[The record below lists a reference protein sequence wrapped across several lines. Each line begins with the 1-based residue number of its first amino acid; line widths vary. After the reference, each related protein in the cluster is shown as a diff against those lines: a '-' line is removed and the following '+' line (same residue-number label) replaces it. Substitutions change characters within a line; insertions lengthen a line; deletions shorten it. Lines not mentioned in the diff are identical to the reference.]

1 MKNRV
6 FIGLLVTS
14 LLFLLGAQSR
24 QKNPELRSKLPQN
37 PRISSRLAQEMGQRG
52 DIGAPLAIWV
62 YLKDKGTSGTHSLET
77 ALAKAQ
83 QNLAER
89 CLWRRA
95 KVLQA
100 GALADY
106 ADLPVYSPYLEKIRP
121 LVKKIRTTSKW
132 LNAVSAEATPFEVRM
147 LTRLPFVLRVDLV
160 LSFSR
165 NAPPSPPA
173 SETPL
178 PLDDPLLSFYGPSFI
193 QISQI
198 NAWPLH
204 RLGYTGRNVLVCLL
218 DAGFRKSHEIFRQA
232 RVVAERDFVNGDDNV
247 EQDLSDPED
256 YSDSHGTG
264 TWSILGGFKPGD
276 LIGPAYGADFLLAKT
291 ETEKFEQ
298 PIEEDYWVAGIE
310 WAEGLGAEVV
320 SSSLGYIDWYTYA
333 DMDGRTAVTTRAA
346 NRAVSL
352 GVVVVNAAGNERNS
366 AWNHIIAPAD
376 GFDVIACGAVDSS
389 GRIAPFSSPGPTY
402 DGRTKPE
409 VCALGVNDRLAANG
423 TDGSSVYGRGS
434 GTSFSTPLVAG
445 VAALLLE
452 IHRDWTPAQV
462 RAALL
467 GTAGR
472 NQNPDNNF
480 GWGIVDAALAADL
493 GLPAVA
499 LEDYSV
505 DDDASGKSLGNGNGR
520 VEPGET
526 IEITVTLKNKSRLP
540 VSGLHGSLFSTHPDF
555 VLIAPEVNLP
565 ALPALES
572 RKASEPFVVKIP
584 PVFLGHRI
592 VFWLKVEGPQ
602 GLELHENLSLS
613 ISR

>member
-1 MKNRV
+1 MRNRV
-6 FIGLLVTS
+6 LIGLLVPS
-14 LLFLLGAQSR
+14 LLLLSGAQSW

-37 PRISSRLAQEMGQRG
+37 SRIGSRLAREMAQRG
-52 DIGAPLAIWV
+52 GNGTPLAVWV
-62 YLKDKGTSGTHSLET
+62 YLKDKGASGSHSLET

-95 KVLQA
+95 KVFPGGPLV
-100 GALADY
+100 DY
-106 ADLPVYSPYLEKIRP
+106 DDLSVYSPYLEKIRP
-121 LVKKIRTTSKW
+121 LVKKIRTASRW
-132 LNAVSAEATPFEVRM
+132 LNAVSVEATPFQVRI
-147 LTRLPFVLRVDLV
+147 LAGLPFVLRVDLV
-160 LSFSR
+160 FSFSR

-173 SETPL
+173 AEALL

-204 RLGYTGRNVLVCLL
+204 RLGYSGRNVLVCLL
-218 DAGFRKSHEIFRQA
+218 DTGFRKSHEIFRQA
-232 RVVAERDFVNGDDNV
+232 HVVAERDFVNGDDNV

-256 YSDSHGTG
+256 YSDSHGTA
-264 TWSILGGFKPGD
+264 TWSILGGFKPGE

-376 GFDVIACGAVDSS
+376 GFDVIACGAVNSS
-389 GRIAPFSSPGPTY
+389 GTIAPFSSPGPTY
-402 DGRTKPE
+402 DGRIKPE
-409 VCALGVNDRLAANG
+409 VCALGVNDWFAANG
-423 TDGSSVYGRGS
+423 TDGSNVYSKGS

-467 GTAGR
+467 GTASQ

-505 DDDASGKSLGNGNGR
+505 DDDSSGKSLGNGNGR

-526 IEITVTLKNKSRLP
+526 IEMTITLKNKSRLP

-565 ALPALES
+565 PLPGLES
-572 RKASEPFVVKIP
+572 RRASQPFVVKIP
-584 PVFLGHRI
+584 SDFLGHRV

>member
-1 MKNRV
+1 
-6 FIGLLVTS
+6 
-14 LLFLLGAQSR
+14 
-24 QKNPELRSKLPQN
+24 
-37 PRISSRLAQEMGQRG
+37 
-52 DIGAPLAIWV
+52 
-62 YLKDKGTSGTHSLET
+62 
-77 ALAKAQ
+77 
-83 QNLAER
+83 
-89 CLWRRA
+89 
-95 KVLQA
+95 
-100 GALADY
+100 
-106 ADLPVYSPYLEKIRP
+106 
-121 LVKKIRTTSKW
+121 
-132 LNAVSAEATPFEVRM
+132 
-147 LTRLPFVLRVDLV
+147 
-160 LSFSR
+160 
-165 NAPPSPPA
+165 
-173 SETPL
+173 
-178 PLDDPLLSFYGPSFI
+178 
-193 QISQI
+193 
-198 NAWPLH
+198 
-204 RLGYTGRNVLVCLL
+204 
-218 DAGFRKSHEIFRQA
+218 
-232 RVVAERDFVNGDDNV
+232 
-247 EQDLSDPED
+247 
-256 YSDSHGTG
+256 
-264 TWSILGGFKPGD
+264 
-276 LIGPAYGADFLLAKT
+276 
-291 ETEKFEQ
+291 
-298 PIEEDYWVAGIE
+298 
-310 WAEGLGAEVV
+310 
-320 SSSLGYIDWYTYA
+320 
-333 DMDGRTAVTTRAA
+333 
-346 NRAVSL
+346 
-352 GVVVVNAAGNERNS
+352 
-366 AWNHIIAPAD
+366 
-376 GFDVIACGAVDSS
+376 
-389 GRIAPFSSPGPTY
+389 
-402 DGRTKPE
+402 
-409 VCALGVNDRLAANG
+409 
-423 TDGSSVYGRGS
+423 
-434 GTSFSTPLVAG
+434 VAG